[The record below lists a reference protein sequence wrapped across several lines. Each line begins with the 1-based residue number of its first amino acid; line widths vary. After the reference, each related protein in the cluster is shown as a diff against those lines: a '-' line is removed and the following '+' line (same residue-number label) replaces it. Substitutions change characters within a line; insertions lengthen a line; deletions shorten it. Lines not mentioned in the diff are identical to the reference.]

1 MLVLN
6 DSENILRLSCASV
19 LLRKTD
25 MSLKKYDNFS
35 ADLPVVGVW

>member
-1 MLVLN
+1 MT
-6 DSENILRLSCASV
+6 ENILRLSCAPV

-35 ADLPVVGVW
+35 VV